1 MPILHRTNLQG
12 TAQCMQQP
20 TYCHG
25 QQGMHAAC
33 QNCVSRLSLK
43 TAAHKLVDSSSEY
56 VWWIVPVNQLHARGW
71 TDKRSTPRVMGWGR
85 ATQDANRNN
94 LEPAHHCTL
103 YASTALLPFGIQ
115 LVCTHA
121 KMQRG
126 CSQCKSPGA
135 HYAHHHSNKQR
146 SRCMLVSAVTSKD
159 SPGDRP
165 EDAPTFF
172 LCFCVYTPRN
182 THSIAPQRPSAGRSS
197 VPSVETHDKNT
208 LHAAPASNLLH
219 WSIICVPMVEQL
231 SPNQGHDGCQSC
243 TVQS

>member
-1 MPILHRTNLQG
+1 VAHAHNLLRRQYNSKPSTCVPVVKPTGTQPGATIDANPAQNQLARHCALYAATNLLPWSTG
-12 TAQCMQQP
+12 HACM
-20 TYCHG
+20 H
-25 QQGMHAAC
+25 AC

-94 LEPAHHCTL
+94 SEPAHHCTL
-103 YASTALLPFGIQ
+103 YASTALLPFGVQ
-115 LVCTHA
+115 LACTHA

-146 SRCMLVSAVTSKD
+146 S
-159 SPGDRP
+159 
-165 EDAPTFF
+165 
-172 LCFCVYTPRN
+172 
-182 THSIAPQRPSAGRSS
+182 
-197 VPSVETHDKNT
+197 
-208 LHAAPASNLLH
+208 
-219 WSIICVPMVEQL
+219 
-231 SPNQGHDGCQSC
+231 
-243 TVQS
+243 